1 MGVFI
6 TAKAGKLD
14 LDDER
19 ANGMVI
25 TAIRETAPWW
35 LRIFGVSRRVA
46 DGYCADRDGKVFMTF
61 TGLAID

>member
-1 MGVFI
+1 
-6 TAKAGKLD
+6 
-14 LDDER
+14 
-19 ANGMVI
+19 MVI